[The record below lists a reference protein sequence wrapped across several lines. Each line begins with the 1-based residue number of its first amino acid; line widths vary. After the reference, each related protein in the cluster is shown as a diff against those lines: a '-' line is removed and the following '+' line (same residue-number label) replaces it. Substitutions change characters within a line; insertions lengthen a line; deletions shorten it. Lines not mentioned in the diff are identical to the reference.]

1 MPSDE
6 DSPTPTKIAN
16 WLRGDG
22 TDLYPVPTAATI
34 TGLPNYGFLLVIIP
48 AHNEGQR
55 IAHTLNSLRQQ
66 TRQADAV
73 IVAADN
79 CTDDTVSIALAGGV
93 TVIETTNNSLR
104 KAGALNQTLNAV
116 LPKLDGDDVILL
128 MDADTRLNDNFI
140 ASVTSTLWSDTG
152 RTLLGGVGGVFM
164 GDMQEWSLIQQ
175 FQQNEYVRYA
185 RKLGRRH
192 GRALVLTG
200 TGSIFRVR
208 VLREIIDGRRN
219 GTIPDVGVS
228 QSVYDTDSLTED
240 NELTLAVKSLGMRT
254 VSPKDCQVYTAL
266 MPTLRNLYTQ
276 RRRWQRGALENLMTH
291 GLHSYTAPYIA
302 KQVAAYVAIM
312 FLPLYVSTLTTQ
324 LVRGG
329 DHGLFPPFWV
339 GVAILYVVEQTW
351 SVRRGGWRGVVLSAF
366 VVPEIIYSMF
376 LDVVFLVSIAGLV
389 TARQESWGRG
399 IDTESDDSVRAQ
411 GVGAIAKAPR
421 LHHYLVRGAAL
432 LAIFCTLSIALIP
445 VANLR
450 LAWTMVAI
458 FVITGSVNTVIR
470 LVPLRER

>member
-1 MPSDE
+1 
-6 DSPTPTKIAN
+6 
-16 WLRGDG
+16 
-22 TDLYPVPTAATI
+22 
-34 TGLPNYGFLLVIIP
+34 
-48 AHNEGQR
+48 
-55 IAHTLNSLRQQ
+55 
-66 TRQADAV
+66 
-73 IVAADN
+73 
-79 CTDDTVSIALAGGV
+79 
-93 TVIETTNNSLR
+93 
-104 KAGALNQTLNAV
+104 
-116 LPKLDGDDVILL
+116 

-140 ASVTSTLWSDTG
+140 ASVTSTIWSDTG
-152 RTLLGGVGGVFM
+152 RTQLGGVGGVFM
-164 GDMQEWSLIQQ
+164 GDMEEWSLIQQ

-219 GTIPDVGVS
+219 GTIPDVGIS

-266 MPTLRNLYTQ
+266 MQTLRNLYTQ

-291 GLHSYTAPYIA
+291 GLHPYTAPYIA
-302 KQVAAYVAIM
+302 KQIAAYVAIM
-312 FLPLYVSTLTTQ
+312 FLSLYVSTLTIQ
-324 LVRGG
+324 LIRGG

-339 GVAILYVVEQTW
+339 AVAILYVVEQTW
-351 SVRRGGWRGVVLSAF
+351 SVRRGGWRGVVLSAL

-389 TARQESWGRG
+389 KARQEIWGRG
-399 IDTESDDSVRAQ
+399 IDLESDDSVRDQ
-411 GVGAIAKAPR
+411 GVGVIAKAPHR
-421 LHHYLVRGAAL
+421 HHYLVRGAAL
-432 LAIFCTLSIALIP
+432 GGILCTLSIALIP

-450 LAWTMVAI
+450 LAWTMVAV
-458 FVITGSVNTVIR
+458 FVITGSMNTVIR